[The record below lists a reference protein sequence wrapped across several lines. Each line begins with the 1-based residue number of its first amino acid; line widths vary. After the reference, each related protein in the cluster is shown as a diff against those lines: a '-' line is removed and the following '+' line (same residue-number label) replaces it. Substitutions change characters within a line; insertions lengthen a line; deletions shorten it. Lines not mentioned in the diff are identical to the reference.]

1 MLVTEVHSGTTPP
14 NWDMLMKLNHVV
26 SALML
31 AAAPLGAQTVFTGF
45 TQNPGCVAGGPNGCA
60 QKIAPSGDA
69 LTARNAFFSS
79 LSSSVSTQ
87 NFESIADGTT
97 APITLGFGFAGNAT
111 LTGAGNVEQEDL
123 VNRVPFG
130 RYATSGSRYFQLS
143 VGGNASFAVQFS
155 QQVAG
160 FGFYGTDL
168 GDVGGSVLVRLLSG
182 STLLNTLTVQPSLGA
197 GFFPELNG
205 GLRFWSV
212 LFGANTFDRIE
223 FQLTGNPDDED
234 AFAFDDMVVA
244 DASQVVVPPVNVV
257 PEPSTYALMLTGIA
271 GLAVVARRR
280 RSA

>member
-1 MLVTEVHSGTTPP
+1 
-14 NWDMLMKLNHVV
+14 
-26 SALML
+26 ML

-60 QKIAPSGDA
+60 QKIAPSGAA

-79 LSSSVSTQ
+79 LSNSVATQ
-87 NFESIADGTT
+87 NFENIGVGTS
-97 APITLGFGFAGNAT
+97 APITLGFGFAGSAT
-111 LTGAGNVEQEDL
+111 LSGSGNIEEEDL

-130 RYATSGSRYFQLS
+130 RYATSGSRYFQLE
-143 VGGNASFAVQFS
+143 VGGSGTFAVQFS

-168 GDVGGSVLVRLLSG
+168 GDVGGSVLIRLLSG
-182 STLLNTLTVQPSLGA
+182 SSLLNTLTVQPSLGT

-212 LFGANTFDRIE
+212 LFGTNTFDRIE
-223 FQLTGNPDDED
+223 FQFTGNPDDPD
-234 AFAFDDMVVA
+234 VFAFDDMVVA